1 MFHLY
6 EEGRNTETERM
17 IFMQMNERWLNLGN
31 EMLNMNAVSQVI
43 KKKVNDKY
51 AIEFFRLDGSYMSSV
66 VYDTAEEADI
76 DYNNIKDLLI

>member
-1 MFHLY
+1 
-6 EEGRNTETERM
+6 
-17 IFMQMNERWLNLGN
+17 MQMNERWLNLGN

-51 AIEFFRLDGSYMSSV
+51 AIEFFRLDGSYMSSC

-76 DYNNIKDLLI
+76 DYKSIKDLLI